1 MKQKG
6 FFALALGA
14 ALLVPAVSPRA
25 QQPAAPGEGG
35 DLVLKPTNHPRLP
48 ADPSQLWL
56 APVNAREGAG
66 RAALGPTNDF
76 VTAVK
81 FEVDSNFAKALPLLS
96 QPAVQH
102 GTLGPYAQYY
112 QGLAQLRLGRPEDA
126 RRTFEALAATRPVG
140 YLAEA
145 TAIRQAECAEALG
158 DQTAATDI
166 YERLAGMKTTAPDDI
181 LMRLGRSA
189 RAAGN
194 TDKATEA
201 FARVVY
207 EFPFSDLSPLA
218 SAELESLPIAPIA
231 AGSTRYKLEV
241 GRAERLFGAKRYA
254 QARSA
259 FEGVKPAARGDDR
272 ELVNLRLAEC
282 EYLLKRPRNARDGL
296 KPYLEKAS
304 RQGEALYF
312 YAVAIRELG
321 DQAEYLRIVRRL
333 VDQFPNESW
342 AEEGLNNLATHYI
355 LQNDD
360 ESADA
365 TFREMYEKFPAG
377 HYADR
382 AAWKSGWWAYKNG
395 RYAET
400 IRAFESAAAHFPR
413 SDYRPTWL
421 YWSARAHDA
430 LKEPALAEAR
440 YALVATD
447 YLNSYYGRLSF
458 KHLEGRA
465 PQRRLV
471 ADLQR
476 GPQAPPAA
484 APPLFAPHALPPA
497 DEAPAAAPLP
507 PNQQVVR
514 ALLGLEL
521 YDQALDELHYA
532 QKAWGDSPAIQA
544 TIGWIYHERGDLRAG
559 INAMKRAYPQY
570 LAAGG
575 ERLPN
580 DLLKVLFPVDYWPLI
595 RRYSAEHQ
603 LDPYMMAALIA
614 QESTF
619 TADVKSAANAYGLMQ
634 LLPSTGRQ
642 YARRLKLSRR
652 FSLSL
657 LTTAETNIRM
667 GTAYFAD
674 LVRQFGGAHYAL
686 ATYNAGPNR
695 VARWIAE
702 RPGIDRDEF
711 IDDIPFPETQNYV
724 KKILGTAEDYRRLY
738 GSDAAS
744 ADDHDA
750 TPAVVHRA
758 APAPVSP
765 AKASATPVKKKKAA
779 PPANKKRTAQKS
791 KKAA

>member
-1 MKQKG
+1 MKQQG

-25 QQPAAPGEGG
+25 QQAAAPGEGG

-56 APVNAREGAG
+56 APVKARDGAG

-81 FEVDSNFAKALPLLS
+81 FEVDSNFASALPLLS
-96 QPAVQH
+96 QPAVQQ

-112 QGLAQLRLGRPEDA
+112 QGLAELRLGRPSDA
-126 RRTFEALAATRPVG
+126 RRTFQALAATRPVG

-145 TAIRQAECAEALG
+145 IAVREAECAEALG
-158 DQTAATDI
+158 DQAAAMDI

-189 RAAGN
+189 RAAGH

-201 FARVVY
+201 FERVVY
-207 EFPFSDLSPLA
+207 EFPFSDPSPLA

-231 AGSTRYKLEV
+231 AGTTRYKLEV
-241 GRAERLFGAKRYA
+241 GRAERLFGAKRYG
-254 QARSA
+254 QARSV
-259 FEGVKPAARGDDR
+259 FEGVKSAARGDDR

-282 EYLLKRPRNARDGL
+282 DYLLKRPRNARDRL
-296 KPYLEKAS
+296 KPYIEKAS

-333 VDQFPNESW
+333 VDQFSTESW
-342 AEEGLNNLATHYI
+342 AEEGLNNLATHY
-355 LQNDD
+355 LQQNDD
-360 ESADA
+360 QSADA
-365 TFREMYEKFPAG
+365 TFREMYQKFPVG
-377 HYADR
+377 HYAER
-382 AAWKSGWWAYKNG
+382 AAWKIGWWAYKNG
-395 RYAET
+395 RYADT

-413 SDYRPTWL
+413 SDYRPPWL

-430 LKEPALAEAR
+430 LEEPALAEAR
-440 YALVATD
+440 YKLVATD
-447 YLNSYYGRLSF
+447 YLNSYYGRLSV

-465 PQRRLV
+465 PQRRLISDVQRGRQAPV
-471 ADLQR
+471 AD
-476 GPQAPPAA
+476 
-484 APPLFAPHALPPA
+484 APPLAPDALPPA
-497 DEAPAAAPLP
+497 DEAPPAAPLP

-514 ALLGLEL
+514 ALLSLEL

-544 TIGWIYHERGDLRAG
+544 TIAWIYHERGDLRAG

-575 ERLPN
+575 EKLPD
-580 DLLKVLFPVDYWPLI
+580 DLLKVLFPVNYWPLI
-595 RRYSAEHQ
+595 RRYSAERQ

-619 TADVKSAANAYGLMQ
+619 TADVKSSANAYGLMQ

-642 YARRLKLSRR
+642 YARMLNLSKR

-674 LVRQFGGAHYAL
+674 LVRQFGSAHYAL

-744 ADDHDA
+744 ADDNDA
-750 TPAVVHRA
+750 TRSVVHRA
-758 APAPVSP
+758 APVPVSP
-765 AKASATPVKKKKAA
+765 AKASATPAVKKKPA
-779 PPANKKRTAQKS
+779 PANKKQTARKS